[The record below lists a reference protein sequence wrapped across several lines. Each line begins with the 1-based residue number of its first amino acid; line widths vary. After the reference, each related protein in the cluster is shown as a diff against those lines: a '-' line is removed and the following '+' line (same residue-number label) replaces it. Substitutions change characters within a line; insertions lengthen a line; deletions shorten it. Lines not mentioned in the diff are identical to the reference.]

1 MTDQHASAPV
11 AIEKAGGQAGLL
23 TEVGRGGLR
32 HWGGYVYDDE
42 DTRLQGL
49 QAVRQYRRMTKDPTV
64 AAMLFALTT
73 LLRSVNWRIEAT
85 DDTQEH
91 KDARDFAEGVLFQD
105 MEHTWNDFIADAAS
119 MLPYGFAPFE
129 MVYKKRSGTAKGMD
143 PLKGSI
149 FNDGRI
155 GLKKIALRRQDT
167 IQRWW
172 FDDDTDDLLGLYQ
185 LDPMR
190 GREIQVPMDRLVL
203 LRTTPNSGN
212 PEGRS
217 ILEAAVRPYEQLRVF
232 EHAEA
237 SIAVRASGIVTLG
250 IPAEVYSDPAKLA
263 DWESLAKQ
271 ISEDRAG
278 YIVLPTILN
287 KDGKKVDAYTVGYTV
302 ADGRRTGDFT
312 PIIGR
317 KKQEIAAVALADFI
331 LLGHNNK
338 GALSL
343 SVDKTDLFKEAGTAI
358 LGSIRDQVNRVVLP
372 RIWAVNGL
380 PRDTM
385 PALQHE
391 DLDHENLQVLSA
403 FLTAMTSA
411 GMQMDDTL
419 EDALRTKANLPLKPR
434 TAETEPTVQPPP
446 GPPGKTPPAKP
457 GQDAGDDEGDG
468 LADASPEEAQQ
479 DGGDKPPAKRSTK
492 PGQVAKAAP
501 EDIEELARV
510 LPDDPAYR
518 EALAVLAGGPI
529 PGGIDADEGGAP
541 AAGHSPFHQALTK
554 HNPYHDARGRFA
566 AAPDR
571 GGEGSADPAVSPSRM
586 RHLAKTAASTHG
598 SVGTHVLGTVANAK
612 RIKRETGI
620 DLDGYQRVIEGSE
633 IRHALKRH
641 GNAKKEAAAGQI
653 AITPDDFRHIIA
665 VTNHPDEIVTVG
677 DTPRGNAVIR
687 YSKAVGREMVFVSEE
702 IRPGR
707 KHAAFLTMWKRPAT
721 QRGTP

>member
-1 MTDQHASAPV
+1 MTDQPASAPA

-42 DTRLQGL
+42 DTRLHGL

-73 LLRSVNWRIEAT
+73 LLRSVNWRVEAT

-129 MVYKKRSGTAKGMD
+129 MVYKKRSGTAKGTD
-143 PLKGSI
+143 PIKGSI
-149 FNDGRI
+149 FTDGRI

-172 FDDDTDDLLGLYQ
+172 FDDDTDDLLGVYQ
-185 LDPMR
+185 LDLMR
-190 GREIQVPMDRLVL
+190 GREIQIPMERLIL

-212 PEGRS
+212 PEGKS

-250 IPAEVYSDPAKLA
+250 IPVDAYSDPAKLA
-263 DWESLAKQ
+263 VWEALARS

-278 YIVLPTILN
+278 YIVLPTIID
-287 KDGKKVDAYTVGYTV
+287 KEGRKVDAYTVGYTV

-358 LGSIRDQVNRVVLP
+358 LGSIRDAVNRIVLP

-380 PRDTM
+380 PREVM
-385 PALQHE
+385 PEAKHD
-391 DLDHENLQVLSA
+391 DLSKENLQVLSA
-403 FLTAMTSA
+403 FLGAMTAA

-434 TAETEPTVQPPP
+434 TAETEPTDQQP
-446 GPPGKTPPAKP
+446 GPPAGKPPPVKP
-457 GQDAGDDEGDG
+457 GGAGGDDEGDG
-468 LADASPEEAQQ
+468 LANAAPEAAQQ
-479 DGGDKPPAKRSTK
+479 ASGTKPPAKRSSK
-492 PGQVAKAAP
+492 PGQVAKAAR
-501 EDIEELARV
+501 EDIEALGRV

-529 PGGIDADEGGAP
+529 PVGVDLEGGAP
-541 AAGHSPFHQALTK
+541 AAGPVPFHQAMTK
-554 HNPYHDARGRFA
+554 HNPYHDARGRFTFGPENDGGNGNSVKDFLESDASGLVVVAKVPADIQAHLGAKTTRIFLSSDTRDSHKKHNWTSEDFALLQDLLDHGEVRTDRDNHVVVAHINGVWRYA
-566 AAPDR
+566 AVKVTGDQK
-571 GGEGSADPAVSPSRM
+571 EVYLSSFHRM
-586 RHLAKTAASTHG
+586 RAKQVYDFPNRGRLIRAA
-598 SVGTHVLGTVANAK
+598 
-612 RIKRETGI
+612 
-620 DLDGYQRVIEGSE
+620 
-633 IRHALKRH
+633 
-641 GNAKKEAAAGQI
+641 
-653 AITPDDFRHIIA
+653 
-665 VTNHPDEIVTVG
+665 
-677 DTPRGNAVIR
+677 
-687 YSKAVGREMVFVSEE
+687 
-702 IRPGR
+702 R
-707 KHAAFLTMWKRPAT
+707 KV
-721 QRGTP
+721 

>member
-1 MTDQHASAPV
+1 MTDQPASAPAV
-11 AIEKAGGQAGLL
+11 IEKAGSQAGLL

-49 QAVRQYRRMTKDPTV
+49 QAVRQYRKMTKDPTV

-73 LLRSVNWRIEAT
+73 LLRSVNWRVEAT
-85 DDTQEH
+85 DDTQVH

-129 MVYKKRSGTAKGMD
+129 MVYKKRSGTAKGKD
-143 PLKGSI
+143 PIKGSI
-149 FNDGRI
+149 FDDGKI

-172 FDDDTDDLLGLYQ
+172 FDDETDDLLGLYQ

-212 PEGRS
+212 PEGKS
-217 ILEAAVRPYEQLRVF
+217 ILEAAIRPYEQLRVF

-250 IPAEVYSDPAKLA
+250 IHVDAYNDPTKLA
-263 DWESLAKQ
+263 VWERLAQQ

-287 KDGKKVDAYTVGYTV
+287 KNGEKVDAYTVSYTV

-312 PIIGR
+312 PIIAR
-317 KKQEIAAVALADFI
+317 KKQEITAVALADFI

-338 GALSL
+338 GALAL

-358 LGSIRDQVNRVVLP
+358 LGSIRDAVNRIVLP

-385 PALQHE
+385 PALQHD
-391 DLDHENLQVLSA
+391 DLDNENLQVLSA
-403 FLTAMTSA
+403 FLSAMTTA

-434 TAETEPTVQPPP
+434 TAETEQADQKPP
-446 GPPGKTPPAKP
+446 PPGKTPPAKP
-457 GQDAGDDEGDG
+457 GQAGEGDEGDG
-468 LADASPEEAQQ
+468 LANVAPEASET
-479 DGGDKPPAKRSTK
+479 KPPAKRSSK

-501 EDIEELARV
+501 EDIKALGRV

-529 PGGIDADEGGAP
+529 PDGIDADEGGAP
-541 AAGHSPFHQALTK
+541 AAGPGPFHQALTK
-554 HNPYHDARGRFA
+554 HNRYHDARGRFTFGPENGGGNGDSVKDFLESDA
-566 AAPDR
+566 SGLVVVATLPADIQAHLGARTTRVFLSSDTRDSHKKHKWTSEDFALLQDLLDHGEVRTDR
-571 GGEGSADPAVSPSRM
+571 DNHVVVAHIDGIWRCAVIKVTGDRKEVYLSSFHRM
-586 RHLAKTAASTHG
+586 RAKQVYDFPNKG
-598 SVGTHVLGTVANAK
+598 SL
-612 RIKRETGI
+612 
-620 DLDGYQRVIEGSE
+620 
-633 IRHALKRH
+633 IRA
-641 GNAKKEAAAGQI
+641 
-653 AITPDDFRHIIA
+653 
-665 VTNHPDEIVTVG
+665 
-677 DTPRGNAVIR
+677 
-687 YSKAVGREMVFVSEE
+687 
-702 IRPGR
+702 GR
-707 KHAAFLTMWKRPAT
+707 KI
-721 QRGTP
+721 

>member
-1 MTDQHASAPV
+1 MTDQPASAPV
-11 AIEKAGGQAGLL
+11 VIEKAGGQAGLL

-49 QAVRQYRRMTKDPTV
+49 QAVRQYRKMTKDPTV

-73 LLRSVNWRIEAT
+73 LLRSVNWRVEAS
-85 DDTQEH
+85 DDTQAH

-149 FNDGRI
+149 YNDGRI

-190 GREIQVPMDRLVL
+190 GKEIQVPIERLVL

-212 PEGRS
+212 PEGKS
-217 ILEAAVRPYEQLRVF
+217 ILEAAIRPYEQLRVF

-250 IPAEVYSDPAKLA
+250 IHVDAYNDPTKLA
-263 DWESLAKQ
+263 VWERLAQQ

-287 KDGKKVDAYTVGYTV
+287 KDGEKVDAYTVSYTV

-312 PIIGR
+312 PIIAR
-317 KKQEIAAVALADFI
+317 KKQEITAVALADFI

-338 GALSL
+338 GALAL

-358 LGSIRDQVNRVVLP
+358 LGSIRDAVNRIILP

-385 PALQHE
+385 PALQHD
-391 DLDHENLQVLSA
+391 DLDNENLQVLSA
-403 FLTAMTSA
+403 FLSAMTTA

-434 TAETEPTVQPPP
+434 TAETEPTDQPPP
-446 GPPGKTPPAKP
+446 GSPGKTPPAKP
-457 GQDAGDDEGDG
+457 GQAGGGDEGDG
-468 LADASPEEAQQ
+468 LADAAPEASET
-479 DGGDKPPAKRSTK
+479 KPPAKRSSK

-501 EDIEELARV
+501 EDIEALSRM

-529 PGGIDADEGGAP
+529 LGGVDVDDGGAP
-541 AAGHSPFHQALTK
+541 AAGPGPFHQALTK
-554 HNPYHDARGRFA
+554 HNRYHDARGRFTFG
-566 AAPDR
+566 PEN
-571 GGEGSADPAVSPSRM
+571 GGGNGDSVKDFLESDASGLVVVATLPADIQA
-586 RHLAKTAASTHG
+586 HLRAKTTRVFFSSDTRNTHG
-598 SVGTHVLGTVANAK
+598 HHQWTAEQL
-612 RIKRETGI
+612 
-620 DLDGYQRVIEGSE
+620 QRVQTVISEGEVREDRDRHVVAAHFDEQWWMATLKVTEDRKEVFMQTFHRSNERQVRKFRKIEKLVRS
-633 IRHALKRH
+633 
-641 GNAKKEAAAGQI
+641 AKEK
-653 AITPDDFRHIIA
+653 
-665 VTNHPDEIVTVG
+665 
-677 DTPRGNAVIR
+677 
-687 YSKAVGREMVFVSEE
+687 
-702 IRPGR
+702 
-707 KHAAFLTMWKRPAT
+707 
-721 QRGTP
+721 